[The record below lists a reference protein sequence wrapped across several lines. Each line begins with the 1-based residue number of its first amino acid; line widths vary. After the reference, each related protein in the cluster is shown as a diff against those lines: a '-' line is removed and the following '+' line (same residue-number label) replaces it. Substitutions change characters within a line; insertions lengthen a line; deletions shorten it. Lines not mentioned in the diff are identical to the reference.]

1 MSVAV
6 VALALSVAGCK
17 RQHHPIA
24 SAEMPPYPTCEGPA
38 QPAEVL
44 ASGVLRSGP
53 ADTRMAIVETFRLEK
68 RGCLFA
74 VITRQEWPMQIAD
87 VEALY
92 DASWHPLRV
101 WRRHTSPISKR
112 ADGSPDVK
120 LFELRTPEV
129 VIKHAT
135 EGGALD
141 YEILRFGAK
150 PDVLIG
156 PGRGAMTAWLWQ
168 AKLSPGQKT
177 HATTLDFRGVE
188 KLERGALERRP
199 DTFVD
204 NLGRVARVYTYFGQ
218 ETIYADENDVVI
230 GDLAGLVPDAIAK
243 SRRLAPLPRFE
254 PIDPVHTP

>member
-1 MSVAV
+1 MPVLV
-6 VALALSVAGCK
+6 CVLSLIGCK

-24 SAEMPPYPTCEGPA
+24 STTALPYPVCDGPA
-38 QPAEVL
+38 EPTQVL
-44 ASGVLRSGP
+44 ASGILRSGP

-74 VITRQEWPMQIAD
+74 TVTRQEWPMQIAD

-92 DASWHPLRV
+92 DASWKPLRV
-101 WRRHTSPISKR
+101 WRRHTSPISR
-112 ADGSPDVK
+112 RPDGSPDLK

-129 VIKHAT
+129 VITHKAEDAKVDH
-135 EGGALD
+135 
-141 YEILRFGAK
+141 EILRFGSK
-150 PDVLIG
+150 PEVLIG

-199 DTFVD
+199 DAFVE
-204 NLGRVARVYTYFGQ
+204 NLGRVARIYTYFGQ

-243 SRRLAPLPRFE
+243 SRRIAPMPRFE
-254 PIDPVHTP
+254 PIDPRSL